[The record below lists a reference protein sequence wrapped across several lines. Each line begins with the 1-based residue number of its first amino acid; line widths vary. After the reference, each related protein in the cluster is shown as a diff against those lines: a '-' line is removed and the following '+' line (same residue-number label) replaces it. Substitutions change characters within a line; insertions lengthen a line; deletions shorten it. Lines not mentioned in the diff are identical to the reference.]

1 MRRILHL
8 AACTLGL
15 VSIWGRPILAAGTAP
30 PSQPPAPAPAPTPQ
44 PTPSPVTAPLAP
56 ATDVGGVND
65 NPATEPVAAANKIPV
80 VPVKQ
85 GDNFVYS
92 QILFPN
98 QSITL
103 KLLDAS
109 NNPVPNVRWQ
119 SKDRDIASAT
129 SDGLVYGVSTGNAT
143 ISAYAGSDTT
153 TPLASVLIV
162 VSSVAGFRPVTV
174 QLNIMDDKTAGDLF
188 GDVTAHNFIVA
199 RIRVFNDLDK
209 STDLSVQGKSILAF
223 SESISTNVVLEKE
236 FDSNL
241 KTSDR
246 GVPTKGW
253 TVVTEADMHEQFPS
267 DSNYNSTNP
276 TQPHVFAYRPYVYE
290 LMLNSVDARYQQE
303 GRYKVRR
310 TLQAFG
316 LAGSFL
322 STLRAIKGSSSL
334 VFDAFNGVLLGN
346 YDTILPSLNQSQR
359 QNLVTQAMQPI
370 EQIAFGSDIAKVIFF
385 PKTEFNGLVRGYR
398 TRISTIDTNSL
409 QINVSVLSDVSTAKV
424 KSDVQAVP
432 AP

>member
-1 MRRILHL
+1 MKRILRL
-8 AACTLGL
+8 AICTLGTL
-15 VSIWGRPILAAGTAP
+15 GIFSIWGRPILAAGAV
-30 PSQPPAPAPAPTPQ
+30 PSGQPGMPAPAPIPPPT
-44 PTPSPVTAPLAP
+44 TLP
-56 ATDVGGVND
+56 ATVPPVPAAAGGGD
-65 NPATEPVAAANKIPV
+65 GNPTTEPVAAANKIPNI
-80 VPVKQ
+80 PVKQ
-85 GDNFVYS
+85 RDNFVYS

-119 SKDRDIASAT
+119 SNDRDIASAS
-129 SDGLVYGVSTGNAT
+129 SDGLVYGVSPGNAT

-153 TPLASVLIV
+153 TALASVLIV
-162 VSSVAGFRPVTV
+162 VSSVAGFRPVTI

-188 GDVTAHNFIVA
+188 GDVTAHNFFVA
-199 RIRVFNDLDK
+199 RIRIFNDLDK
-209 STDLSVQGKSILAF
+209 STDLAVQGKSILAF

-236 FDSNL
+236 FDPNS

-267 DSNYNSTNP
+267 DANYSSTSP

-310 TLQAFG
+310 TLQANG

-322 STLRAIKGSSSL
+322 RIYFKTQVLGPARTSSGTRAGRRP
-334 VFDAFNGVLLGN
+334 
-346 YDTILPSLNQSQR
+346 T
-359 QNLVTQAMQPI
+359 
-370 EQIAFGSDIAKVIFF
+370 
-385 PKTEFNGLVRGYR
+385 
-398 TRISTIDTNSL
+398 
-409 QINVSVLSDVSTAKV
+409 
-424 KSDVQAVP
+424 
-432 AP
+432 